1 MNTQLIS
8 LFINSPLNF
17 GNLFLGPINF
27 IIVLKKLRKVILG
40 LLQAILMYKQQNKA
54 PVYVIN
60 KIAGE
65 KLFYEI

>member
-17 GNLFLGPINF
+17 GNLFPGPINF
-27 IIVLKKLRKVILG
+27 IIVLKKMRKVILG

-54 PVYVIN
+54 PV
-60 KIAGE
+60 
-65 KLFYEI
+65 